1 MNIPLPI
8 KDFTDVTLAM
18 GVVDMEVDKV
28 AGEVADMKVVKVA
41 DMELDMVVDFTDMT
55 TSGHP
60 GGMKVSQLLNNIIQ
74 KQCLDWQR

>member
-1 MNIPLPI
+1 MMLEVAA
-8 KDFTDVTLAM
+8 KLADIL
-18 GVVDMEVDKV
+18 VDMEVDKV

-41 DMELDMVVDFTDMT
+41 DMELMVDFTDMT

-60 GGMKVSQLLNNIIQ
+60 GGMKMSQLLNKIIQ